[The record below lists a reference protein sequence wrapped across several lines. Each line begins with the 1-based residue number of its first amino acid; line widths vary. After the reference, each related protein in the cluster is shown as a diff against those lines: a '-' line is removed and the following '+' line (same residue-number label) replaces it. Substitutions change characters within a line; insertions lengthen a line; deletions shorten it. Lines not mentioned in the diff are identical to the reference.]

1 MEYITYLD
9 MIDQMRYILGIIFAH
24 FVFFYHAAPKREHF
38 KFRLVSGLIGC
49 MTASTGYLGLLWF
62 YQAHDNY
69 EAYSIIAVIYWI
81 AMMFIVIGY
90 MRFCYQI
97 SFGHAL
103 FRGFMA
109 FALESLVTT
118 ILKYFFIAMLMP
130 ELPQKY
136 TIFYILLS
144 VMVYVIIYI
153 FIYEILAKR
162 IQVVKSAEMLN
173 NRKTVFTYALLC
185 IFFSLINDASR
196 GISEWIVKP
205 MEEYQHMGSII
216 STIQAYSN
224 GVMLL
229 ICIIILLMQYYI
241 FEIAVLQNEKMLFQ
255 HLLTERKTQYE
266 HSRDN
271 IDIINQKCHELKK
284 KITEL
289 EKVTGQERQ
298 EMIQETKKA
307 VMFYDSVV
315 KTSNEVLNT
324 VLTEKSLY
332 CANRNI
338 NLTCMANAEHLCVF
352 EAIDLYTILE
362 NALDNAITC
371 AEGLREQEKK
381 AVAISIYERGRMLY
395 MSIENY
401 YENPI
406 PVRNG
411 VPVSSKKGRG
421 RYGMGIQTMR
431 MIAKKYGGDIR
442 VTMEDRIFILQIA
455 VPVSNAFVPEK

>member
-9 MIDQMRYILGIIFAH
+9 VIDQLRYIFGIVLAH

-38 KFRLVSGLIGC
+38 KIRLVAGIIVC
-49 MTASTGYLGLLWF
+49 VAASSGYLGLLYF
-62 YQAHDNY
+62 YQTHDNY
-69 EAYSIIAVIYWI
+69 EAYSVFAVVYWI
-81 AMMFIVIGY
+81 IMMFIVVGY
-90 MRFCYQI
+90 MIFCYQV
-97 SFGHAL
+97 SVGHAL

-109 FALESLVTT
+109 FALESLVTS
-118 ILKYFFIAMLMP
+118 ILKYFIVAML
-130 ELPQKY
+130 LPSLPGRY
-136 TIFYILLS
+136 TISYVLLS
-144 VMVYVIIYI
+144 AMVYFVIYG
-153 FIYEILAKR
+153 FTYQVFAKR

-173 NRKTVFTYALLC
+173 NRKTVFTYVLLC

-205 MEEYQHMGSII
+205 MEEYPHMGRII

-224 GVMLL
+224 GVMML
-229 ICIIILLMQYYI
+229 ICIIILLMQYYV
-241 FEIAVLQNEKMLFQ
+241 FEIAVLQNEKMLFE
-255 HLLTERKTQYE
+255 HLLTERKVQYE

-284 KITEL
+284 KIIEL
-289 EKVTGQERQ
+289 EQATGQERQ

-315 KTSNEVLNT
+315 KTGNEVLNT

-332 CANRNI
+332 CVNRNI
-338 NLTCMANAEHLCVF
+338 NLTCMANAEHLSMF
-352 EAIDLYTILE
+352 EGIDLYTLLE

-371 AEGLREQEKK
+371 AEGLSEQGKK
-381 AVAISIYERGRMLY
+381 AVAISIYERGKMLY

-401 YENPI
+401 YENPV
-406 PVRNG
+406 PLRNG
-411 VPVSSKKGRG
+411 IPISSKKGRG

-442 VTMEDRIFILQIA
+442 VTMEDQIFILQIA
-455 VPVSNAFVPEK
+455 VPFSNAFVPKK